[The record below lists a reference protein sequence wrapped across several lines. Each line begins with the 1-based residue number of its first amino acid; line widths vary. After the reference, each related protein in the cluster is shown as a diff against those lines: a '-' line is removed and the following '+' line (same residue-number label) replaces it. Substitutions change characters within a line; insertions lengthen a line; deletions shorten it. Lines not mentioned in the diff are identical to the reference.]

1 MDLRLDHLRRE
12 RTGVAEAVYAP
23 GKTPAQCA
31 DGVAGLLD
39 GPGTGP
45 VLLTRADAAQSAAA
59 TARRPGAVVAPAGTD
74 DAGEPLST
82 LIWRALPPTDRSALV
97 LTAGT
102 SDLPVARE
110 AAAVLTAYGH
120 DADVVAD
127 VGVAGLHRV
136 LEHQERI
143 ADADVVLVVAGM
155 EGALASVVT
164 GLTAAPV
171 IAVPTSTG
179 YGSGFAGVTALLGM
193 MASCSPGVT
202 VVGIDNGFGAACA
215 AVRILG
221 SRG

>member
-12 RTGVAEAVYAP
+12 RTGLAEAVYAP
-23 GKTPAQCA
+23 GKSPAQCA
-31 DGVAGLLD
+31 DAVAGLLA
-39 GPGTGP
+39 GPGSGP
-45 VLLTRADAAQSAAA
+45 VLLTRATAAQAEA
-59 TARRPGAVVAPAGTD
+59 TIARSPGAVIGSAGTD
-74 DAGEPLST
+74 ESGTPLST
-82 LIWRALPPTDRSALV
+82 LTWGTLPATGRAALV

-110 AAAVLTAYGH
+110 AAAVLAAYGH
-120 DADVVAD
+120 EAEVVAD

-136 LEHQERI
+136 LEQQDRI
-143 ADADVVLVVAGM
+143 ATADVVLVVAGM

-164 GLTAAPV
+164 GLTQAPV

-215 AVRILG
+215 AVRILAV
-221 SRG
+221 RE